1 MKRKKFI
8 ITQNLGKKFS
18 IKSGDNNKIHIND
31 DYAYNSI
38 FGKKICFGSQILI
51 ESLKLLNI
59 SFKDNFSLKVSFNQ
73 PAFYEI
79 PIDIIIKKK
88 KNSNQLIE
96 IFQFNRFLG
105 NIEINEKQLLS
116 QNYLKE
122 QYKFI
127 KRHKKKLN
135 KKISFKK
142 INQKTSDREKLNYL
156 LMRLSKYVGVY
167 YPGENSLILEIEI
180 FYNKNLNFRKFE
192 IESSEYDKRF
202 KLIKNTLKFEKFLI
216 LFKSLE
222 RPIFDENKNYIY
234 SKKTK
239 EIVKKLKDNILII
252 GASQGLGLQFLKMF
266 KMNKKINLY
275 ATYNKNKIS
284 INDTNVR
291 KIKVDIKK
299 DLKKIY
305 EIIAKNHTLKIFYFV
320 SEKIYFEKKLDDQ
333 IKKNY
338 KHLFLEFP
346 IKIINLIL
354 NNKKFQFFYP
364 STINIEIDKNSYY
377 SKIKLLAEKKIHK
390 LKKKSK
396 AKIITH
402 RFPAIYSKQSINL
415 FNREPISLNR
425 YLDRNSNLLKLIVS
439 KNDKY
444 YV

>member
-1 MKRKKFI
+1 MIRKRFI

-18 IKSGDNNKIHIND
+18 TKSGDNNKIHINN

-79 PIDIIIKKK
+79 PINIIINKKK
-88 KNSNQLIE
+88 DSNQLIE
-96 IFQFNRFLG
+96 IFQLNRFLG
-105 NIEINEKQLLS
+105 NIEINKKQLLS
-116 QNYLKE
+116 QNYFEEKLKYTK
-122 QYKFI
+122 QN
-127 KRHKKKLN
+127 KKILN

-142 INQKTSDREKLNYL
+142 INPKSSDREKLNYL

-167 YPGENSLILEIEI
+167 FPGENSLILEIEI

-216 LFKSLE
+216 LFKSLV
-222 RPIFDENKNYIY
+222 RPKFDKNKNYIY
-234 SKKTK
+234 SKKIK
-239 EIVKKLKDNILII
+239 EIVKNLKDNILII
-252 GASQGLGLQFLKMF
+252 GASQGLGLQFLKIF

-284 INDTNVR
+284 INDTNVS

-305 EIIAKNHTLKIFYFV
+305 KIIAKSRTLKIFYFV
-320 SEKIYFEKKLDDQ
+320 SEKIYFEKKLDNQ

-346 IKIINLIL
+346 IKIINRIL
-354 NNKKFQFFYP
+354 NNKKIQFFYP

-396 AKIITH
+396 AKILTH

-415 FNREPISLNR
+415 VNREPISLSR
-425 YLDRNSNLLKLIVS
+425 YLDRNSNLLKLIVN
-439 KNDKY
+439 KN
-444 YV
+444 